1 MSAPTTVSPPDTAT
15 SGSRYPAR
23 ETAPSGPI
31 LVATDGTAAGDGA
44 FRAASLIAAKSS
56 AKIPVFVVIEPLP
69 VLVPQPSLIAQP
81 LAAPPDMFT
90 EVRDRV
96 AANIRELA
104 PEGLAWH
111 VEVEYGRP
119 SNEIA
124 KKAREIN
131 AQLVVI
137 GLVHHGVMDR
147 VLDGDTA
154 LEIVRH
160 SHTPVLLA
168 SADSKALPERAVFA
182 VDFSA
187 QSMEAARAGLR
198 LMGDGSTVIL
208 THVRPLPIVTEG
220 MGLWE
225 LEYEEAAKIELA
237 RFAQALN
244 APPGIHVQQ
253 ALLRGSPSPAI
264 LAFADEKRADLLVAG
279 TRGAGLVER
288 LLLGS
293 VATRLMRHSTRSI
306 LVVPDVEE

>member
-1 MSAPTTVSPPDTAT
+1 MSAPTTASAPDTAT
-15 SGSRYPAR
+15 LGSWYPAQD
-23 ETAPSGPI
+23 EAPAGPI
-31 LVATDGTAAGDGA
+31 LVATDGSPAGDGA
-44 FRAASLIAAKSS
+44 FRAASLIAARSS

-69 VLVPQPSLIAQP
+69 ILIPQPSLIAQP
-81 LAAPPDMFT
+81 VAAPPDLFT
-90 EVRDRV
+90 AVRERV

-119 SNEIA
+119 AKEIA
-124 KKAREIN
+124 RKARETN

-137 GLVHHGVMDR
+137 GLVHHGIMDR

-168 SADSKALPERAVFA
+168 SADWKTLPKRAVFA
-182 VDFSA
+182 VDFSV

-208 THVRPLPIVTEG
+208 THVRPLPMVSEG

-225 LEYEEAAKIELA
+225 VEYEEAAKIELA

-244 APPGIHVQQ
+244 TPPGVRVEQ
-253 ALLRGSPSPAI
+253 ALLRGSAAPAI
-264 LAFADEKRADLLVAG
+264 LAFAEEKRADLVVSG

-293 VATRLMRHSTRSI
+293 VATRLMRHSTKSL